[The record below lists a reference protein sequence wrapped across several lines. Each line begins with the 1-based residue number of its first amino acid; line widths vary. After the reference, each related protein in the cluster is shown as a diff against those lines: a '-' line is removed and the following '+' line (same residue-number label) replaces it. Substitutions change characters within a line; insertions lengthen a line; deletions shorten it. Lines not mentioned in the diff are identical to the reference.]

1 MMQRALPIIAG
12 LLRRTWFY
20 AAVSATMCAGF
31 AAHAASS
38 LAAADDPGA
47 SVVHA
52 PRVTPTRQAAH
63 MRPDAGGLV
72 ARNMFCSTCAL
83 VDDPGPTDVSSPAF
97 SGAEVVLI
105 ATEVAA
111 DPAVSTATVRVV
123 PTDAQGNFALGDTIP
138 RVGRIDQIARGWIDV
153 TDRGGRHAR
162 LSLKDTRSH
171 ESAASGRGAA
181 TPATAAA
188 DPYADRVKQLDDH
201 TYEVDR
207 SLVRDLVG
215 GVAKPGAVRAIPVV
229 DNGEVKGIRLAAVT
243 PGSIP
248 TAIGLKSGD
257 VLTTVDGA
265 PLKTAEQV
273 LELYAQLDQL
283 SQVDLGLTRAG
294 KPMALTLKLR

>member
-1 MMQRALPIIAG
+1 MQRALPIVAG

-20 AAVSATMCAGF
+20 AAVTVTMCAGF

-38 LAAADDPGA
+38 LIAADDPGA

-52 PRVTPTRQAAH
+52 PRVTPTRQAARS
-63 MRPDAGGLV
+63 RPDAGGLV
-72 ARNMFCSTCAL
+72 ARNMFCSTCTPSTE
-83 VDDPGPTDVSSPAF
+83 PGPTDVSSPSF
-97 SGAEVVLI
+97 SGADVVLI
-105 ATEVAA
+105 ATEVSA
-111 DPAVSTATVRVV
+111 DPAGSSATVRVV

-138 RVGRIDQIARGWIDV
+138 RVGRIDQIERGWIDV

-162 LSLKDTRSH
+162 LSLKDTRSR
-171 ESAASGRGAA
+171 EPAASGRGAA
-181 TPATAAA
+181 TPAAGAA
-188 DPYADRVKQLDDH
+188 DPYADRVKQIDDH

-215 GVAKPGAVRAIPVV
+215 GVAKPGAVRALPVL
-229 DNGEVKGIRLAAVT
+229 DNGEVKGVRLAGVA

-257 VLTTVDGA
+257 ILTAVDGA
-265 PLKTAEQV
+265 PLKSAEQV

-283 SQVDLGLTRAG
+283 SQVELGLTRAG
-294 KPMALTLKLR
+294 KPLALTLKLR